1 MSDLQT
7 IHAGCVLIG
16 EAGLLIRGASG
27 SGKSTLAREVVS
39 RAIQTGRFGRLVSD
53 DRTRIEARHGRL
65 VAQPVEPLDGCIE
78 VFGLGIVRQLHE
90 PAAVIRLVIDLC
102 ESLARYP
109 DEQDGHVA
117 LCGVMVPRIR
127 MQAGAVS
134 ADIAVA
140 CLSGVCDTV
149 VTL

>member
-1 MSDLQT
+1 VNDPQT

-39 RAIQTGRFGRLVSD
+39 RALQTGRFGRLVSD

-65 VAQPVEPLDGCIE
+65 VAQPVEPLGGCIE
-78 VFGLGIVRQLHE
+78 VFGLGIVRQSHE

-109 DEQDGHVA
+109 EEQDGRVT

-134 ADIAVA
+134 VDIAVA

>member
-1 MSDLQT
+1 MSEAQT
-7 IHAGCVLIG
+7 LHAGCVLIG

-39 RAIQTGRFGRLVSD
+39 RTLQAGRFGRLVSD

-65 VAQPVEPLDGCIE
+65 VASPVQPLDGCIE
-78 VFGLGIVRQLHE
+78 VFGLGIVRQSHE
-90 PAAVIRLVIDLC
+90 AAAVIRLTIDLC
-102 ESLARYP
+102 EELPRFP
-109 DEQDGHVA
+109 EEQDRHIR

-127 MQAGAVS
+127 MQAGAIS
-134 ADIAVA
+134 ADIALK

-149 VTL
+149 VTP

>member
-1 MSDLQT
+1 VSDAHI
-7 IHAGCVLIG
+7 IHAGCVLVG

-27 SGKSTLAREVVS
+27 SGKSMLAREVVS
-39 RAIQTGRFGRLVSD
+39 RAAQMGRFGRLVSD
-53 DRTRIEARHGRL
+53 DRTRIEARHDRL

-78 VFGLGIVRQLHE
+78 VFGLGIVRQVHE

-102 ESLARYP
+102 ESLPRYP
-109 DEQDGHVA
+109 EELDGHVA
-117 LCGVMVPRIR
+117 LCGIMIPRIR

>member
-16 EAGLLIRGASG
+16 EAGILIRGASG

-39 RAIQTGRFGRLVSD
+39 RALQAGRFARLVSD

-65 VAQPVEPLDGCIE
+65 VAQPVKPLDGCIE
-78 VFGLGIVRQLHE
+78 VFGLGIIRRPHE

-102 ESLARYP
+102 ESLPRYP
-109 DEQDGHVA
+109 EEPDGHVII
-117 LCGVMVPRIR
+117 CGVMVPRIR

-134 ADIAVA
+134 ADIALA